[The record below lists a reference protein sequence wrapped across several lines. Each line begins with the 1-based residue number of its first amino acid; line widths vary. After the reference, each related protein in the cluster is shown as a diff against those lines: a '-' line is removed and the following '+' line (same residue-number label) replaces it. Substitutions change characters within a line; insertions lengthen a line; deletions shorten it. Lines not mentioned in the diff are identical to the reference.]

1 MVCDVTEVLIG
12 LNMFFLSCALATEVS
27 IQQLLERFEEIN
39 ANYREYQWAWTY
51 QMVCDY
57 YDIDEITLED
67 ANRIHEDYIK
77 ARRQWI
83 AEIRKDAEK
92 EFAMGDVEE
101 EVFRNF
107 VDSLDQ
113 EVEYED

>member
-1 MVCDVTEVLIG
+1 MPDLPTNITPPCPGIST
-12 LNMFFLSCALATEVS
+12 
-27 IQQLLERFEEIN
+27 
-39 ANYREYQWAWTY
+39 REAWTY
-51 QMVCDY
+51 QMICDY
-57 YDIDEITLED
+57 YGISEITLED

-77 ARRQWI
+77 ARRSWI

-113 EVEYED
+113 EIEYEN